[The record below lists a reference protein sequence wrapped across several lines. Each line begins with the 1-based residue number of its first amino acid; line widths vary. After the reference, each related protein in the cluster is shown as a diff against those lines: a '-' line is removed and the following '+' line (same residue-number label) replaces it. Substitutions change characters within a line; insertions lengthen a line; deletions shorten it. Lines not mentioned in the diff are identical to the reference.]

1 MEPPNGLPF
10 TNEQLKEAGL
20 LGEEPSLFALQ
31 CLNDHKK
38 PLSSPVSPTLS
49 DASTPSSTL
58 PIASNTTAV
67 APYELSDWER
77 TTYYHGISRD
87 PPKLIYRSDLLDNP
101 FPKPVGSH
109 HHLPTKSIHGV
120 FGTPL
125 NPVWRTVGPQICGI
139 LKARKICFSSIDT
152 ARFVTHGEDNKDSLG
167 PIVIWISAPPN
178 TATAKDAHDA
188 SQDILAILESN
199 GVKGAVVEWCEG
211 VVVWA

>member
-1 MEPPNGLPF
+1 MEEHPNL
-10 TNEQLKEAGL
+10 TTLTD
-20 LGEEPSLFALQ
+20 
-31 CLNDHKK
+31 LNDHYK
-38 PLSSPVSPTLS
+38 PLSSPVSPT
-49 DASTPSSTL
+49 
-58 PIASNTTAV
+58 TAV
-67 APYELSDWER
+67 APYDLSDWER

-125 NPVWRTVGPQICGI
+125 NPVWHTVGPQICGV
-139 LKARKICFSSIDT
+139 LKARNIRFSSIDT

-178 TATAKDAHDA
+178 TAAKDAHDA

-211 VVVWA
+211 VVVRL